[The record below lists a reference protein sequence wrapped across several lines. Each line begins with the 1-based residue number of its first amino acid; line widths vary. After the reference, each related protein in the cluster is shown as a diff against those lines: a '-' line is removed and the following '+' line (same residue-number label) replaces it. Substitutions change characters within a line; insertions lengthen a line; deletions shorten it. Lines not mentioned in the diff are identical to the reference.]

1 MNLLDEI
8 AGMGPDELADHTAGK
23 KRVAGRVAHIDAD
36 FMAYIIAADT
46 VAEQRGERPMRDI
59 GFKRGQVHDF
69 AEYIAG
75 QAGAERYVLH
85 ITPAGSTKGGRP
97 SQAVQQEYQA
107 NRQGRD
113 APEDLHTIRD
123 YIASLGERA
132 AVHMDQEADDGL
144 AQANYNDPKN
154 AVLCSR
160 DKDLRMVP
168 GLHLDMDVGEIVEVP
183 FDAYGK
189 LAIDDSKSSKKVVGY
204 GPAFFFAQC
213 LMGDTADNIKGLPLV
228 PARAALK
235 AKPSATFE
243 KDVAAY
249 KAATAKGHETNAK
262 FAMDRVQSHLV
273 KAKSCGP
280 VMTYDLLRNIDN
292 VYDAFQ
298 FVKQL
303 YTDLAEQHEYTY
315 VHWKTG
321 EPVTP
326 MQALLG
332 EMQLLWMR
340 RNKNP
345 MDVIDFIKEHKK

>member
-1 MNLLDEI
+1 M
-8 AGMGPDELADHTAGK
+8 
-23 KRVAGRVAHIDAD
+23 AGRTAHIDAD

-75 QAGAERYVLH
+75 QAGAEHYVLH
-85 ITPAGSTKGGRP
+85 ITPNGSTKGGRAA
-97 SQAVQQEYQA
+97 QAVQQEYQA

-113 APEDLHTIRD
+113 APADLHTIRD
-123 YIASLGERA
+123 YIASLGNKA

-154 AVLCSR
+154 SVLCSR

-168 GLHLDMDVGEIVEVP
+168 GLHLDMDTGEIINVP

-189 LAIDDSKSSKKVVGY
+189 LVIDDSKSSKKVVGY

-235 AKPSATFE
+235 VKPSATFE

-249 KAATAKGHETNAK
+249 KAAKAKGHETNAK
-262 FAMDRVQSHLV
+262 FALDRVNSHLV

-280 VMTYDLLRNIDN
+280 VMTYDLLKDIDN
-292 VYDAFQ
+292 VADAFE
-298 FVKQL
+298 FVKKL
-303 YTDLAEQHEYTY
+303 YVDLAEQHGYIYT
-315 VHWKTG
+315 HWNTQQQ
-321 EPVTP
+321 VSP

-345 MDVIDFIKEHKK
+345 LDVVEFIKEHKK